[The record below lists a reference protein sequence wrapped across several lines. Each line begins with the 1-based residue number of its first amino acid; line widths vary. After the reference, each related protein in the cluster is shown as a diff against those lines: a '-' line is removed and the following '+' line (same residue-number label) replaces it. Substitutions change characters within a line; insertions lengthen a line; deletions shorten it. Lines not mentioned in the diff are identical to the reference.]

1 MEVLSVLVKVEVAL
15 SEIVVDSNEDPVL
28 VPVEDIDELSVEPTV
43 VVPVVENVKDMV
55 EVWVVDGD
63 LTSQS
68 IKSLLQ

>member
-63 LTSQS
+63 VTSQS